1 MCFERTPAVILVFL
15 SLLSATVDGMMYVG
29 VILLFLCTNCTSTY
43 KLYVYT
49 TYKYMVQGNLLD
61 SIAVSLFTSSETAA
75 ATPLRVM
82 RNFQLTLNLGRYS
95 QTDCFLID

>member
-15 SLLSATVDGMMYVG
+15 SLLSATVDGMMYVA

-49 TYKYMVQGNLLD
+49 TYKYMVQGNLFVVYVAYPPPPL
-61 SIAVSLFTSSETAA
+61 SL
-75 ATPLRVM
+75 LV
-82 RNFQLTLNLGRYS
+82 
-95 QTDCFLID
+95 

>member
-49 TYKYMVQGNLLD
+49 TYKYMVQGNLFVVYVAYPPLPPGV
-61 SIAVSLFTSSETAA
+61 ILFD
-75 ATPLRVM
+75 
-82 RNFQLTLNLGRYS
+82 QLTQEVAWRQPS
-95 QTDCFLID
+95 ISC